1 MAQKSI
7 SGGMKLAGKIKAR
20 RNELG
25 LTIEEAAH
33 KAGVGIKTWCRYEAG
48 ESIRQD
54 KSKGVCRALNWKLL
68 PTENEETDSFKVE
81 NYRTHEA
88 WSSYLEETFG
98 EAAAVSFA
106 AGSDIL
112 LDYIKEDLEALSS
125 RPKGTHIGE
134 LDTSWLASILPSQF
148 LMEYN
153 YEFIYLLRDRLTH
166 LRSLARCGR
175 DMRARC
181 VLEEILYLLI
191 ADESEFLIECNP
203 SLETEMGWKDWAE
216 CLLGDEDVIDYLYS
230 DAYFPETDDFH
241 FSHWLDEVYHYDKE
255 R

>member
-1 MAQKSI
+1 M
-7 SGGMKLAGKIKAR
+7 
-20 RNELG
+20 
-25 LTIEEAAH
+25 
-33 KAGVGIKTWCRYEAG
+33 
-48 ESIRQD
+48 
-54 KSKGVCRALNWKLL
+54 NWKLL
-68 PTENEETDSFKVE
+68 PIENEETDSFKLE

-148 LMEYN
+148 LMVL
-153 YEFIYLLRDRLTH
+153 YLLRDRLIC
-166 LRSLARCGR
+166 LRTLARCGR

-191 ADESEFLIECNP
+191 ADESEFLIEYNP
-203 SLETEMGWKDWAE
+203 SLGTEMGWKDWAE

-230 DAYFPETDDFH
+230 DAYFPETISIFRIG
-241 FSHWLDEVYHYDKE
+241 WKRYIITIKKDKITIIA
-255 R
+255 